1 MVKCTILKKRSLK
14 ACVVLVVFS
23 FSFLL
28 SCISPAWASTTVGSP
43 SYEDAN
49 GMTIYAGIP
58 SSDPIRQGQPIS
70 LPIFDVQG
78 FGVVPAGFSGS
89 YSYTFQSL
97 EFQPFDYDV
106 SLVLGFTVI
115 SSPGGDVTASI
126 VDSSYNNLIGSNR
139 YFRSGF
145 GASDDGNSSLSWSWV
160 NSGTITSSQ
169 ATFAPY
175 NVLSYLIP
183 AGINGIYFP
192 SYPKVWSS
200 LSVTGKDAL
209 LSCVTAY
216 VVHSGEQKVV
226 DQVNAILD
234 EVKKVNGNLTSALS
248 VLNQILVQCQGIK
261 ADTSS
266 IVSILGLC
274 KDQLVTLNGKVND
287 IYTLLKDSL
296 ATETQALDQK
306 SENVAGQIMQRVDSE
321 QYWSDKNTENFT
333 ALDMGNWSFGDGVV
347 GALPTVGNLF
357 KSLWDSFGDATLIF
371 VFPLMLGI
379 ALVIVGRLARTSGKG
394 SKKGGGDDG

>member
-1 MVKCTILKKRSLK
+1 MLKGRSLK
-14 ACVVLVVFS
+14 SCVVLVVFC
-23 FSFLL
+23 FSLVVV
-28 SCISPAWASTTVGSP
+28 CISPAWATTTVGSP

-49 GMTIYAGIP
+49 GMTIYAGVP
-58 SSDPIRQGQPIS
+58 ASDPIRQGQPIS

-78 FGVVPAGFSGS
+78 FGIVPAGFSNS
-89 YSYTFQSL
+89 YGYNLQSL
-97 EFQPFDYDV
+97 QFQPFSYDV

-115 SSPGGDVTASI
+115 APSGGDVSGTLDYSKFDFA
-126 VDSSYNNLIGSNR
+126 VGSSE
-139 YFRSGF
+139 YFRDGFSSSISG
-145 GASDDGNSSLSWSWV
+145 NYPLSWSWV
-160 NSGTITSSQ
+160 NRGYVWNTVTVS
-169 ATFAPY
+169 APY
-175 NVLSYLIP
+175 GVVAYRLP
-183 AGINGIYFP
+183 AGTNGFRFMRND
-192 SYPKVWSS
+192 VWSS

-216 VVHSGEQKVV
+216 VVHSGEQKVI
-226 DQVNAILD
+226 DQVNAILE
-234 EVKKVNGNLTSALS
+234 EVKKVNGSLTDALS

-287 IYTLLKDSL
+287 IYILLKDSL
-296 ATETQALDQK
+296 ANETQALDQK
-306 SENVAGQIMQRVDSE
+306 SQNVAGQIMQRVDAE
-321 QYWSDKNTENFT
+321 QFWTDKNTENFG
-333 ALDMGNWSFGDGVV
+333 ALDMGNWTFGDGVV

-357 KSLWDSFGDATLIF
+357 KSLWDSIGDATLIF

-379 ALVIVGRLARTSGKG
+379 ALVIVGRLSRTAGKG